1 MRRELTTIFV
11 AALAAFAAADARA
24 QAGPRQPAPAEGAQQ
39 QQQARPQS
47 AEAAEVERLGRTVAE
62 LYRAGRLKEALPVAE
77 RAVALV
83 EAASPQDAR
92 ATATAY
98 ANLGAVLAGMGKF
111 GRARAAYER
120 ALPLL
125 EREAGADDA
134 ATNRVREY
142 LASALYRD
150 GENARAEQLLTLAL
164 ASGERTLGAD
174 HDSVKGAL
182 ASLAFFYL
190 ATGQAEKRDAA
201 YARLLDAAEKSP
213 DNLPEEVKKVLARY
227 ATEVALRSDAGA
239 EAKAIYQRIQALWSP
254 VSGGVLNG
262 RAVSKPAPEYPPEA
276 KAARA
281 QGTVVLQITVDEEG
295 RVIEAK
301 PLSGHR
307 LLQSTSA
314 RAAMRARFEP
324 TVVEGKPVKITGT
337 ITYNFVI
344 Q

>member
-1 MRRELTTIFV
+1 MRRALTTIFV
-11 AALAAFAAADARA
+11 ASLAAFAAAAARA
-24 QAGPRQPAPAEGAQQ
+24 QVGAQRPAPAEGAQP
-39 QQQARPQS
+39 QQQARQQS
-47 AEAAEVERLGRTVAE
+47 PEAAEVERLSRTVAE
-62 LYRAGRLKEALPVAE
+62 LYRAGKLKDALPVAE
-77 RAVALV
+77 RAAALG
-83 EAASPQDAR
+83 ESASPQDAR

-98 ANLGAVLAGMGKF
+98 ANLGAVLAGLEKF

-134 ATNRVREY
+134 ATNQVRED
-142 LASALYRD
+142 LASALFRD
-150 GENARAEQLLTLAL
+150 GENAKAEQLLALAL
-164 ASGERTLGAD
+164 ASTERAVGAD
-174 HDSVKGAL
+174 HDAAKRAL

-190 ATGQAEKRDAA
+190 ATGQTEKRDAA

-213 DNLPEEVKKVLARY
+213 DNLPEEVKRVLARY
-227 ATEVALRSDAGA
+227 ATAVGLRSDAGA
-239 EAKAIYQRIQALWSP
+239 EVKAIYQRIQALWSP

-262 RAVSKPAPEYPPEA
+262 RAVSKPLPAYPAEA

-307 LLQSTSA
+307 LLHSTSV
-314 RAAMRARFEP
+314 RAAMQARFEP
-324 TVVEGKPVKITGT
+324 TVIEGKPVKITGT
-337 ITYNFVI
+337 ITYNFKI
-344 Q
+344 H